1 VVICLSVG
9 CLWLTTRNHS
19 RREPSYSG
27 KPASYWARQSRR
39 AVLDDS
45 VRVLRQMG
53 SVAVPYLTNQ
63 LTLKDGP
70 LQNSWLWI
78 WPRLPTAV
86 RARIPQPV
94 KASDLRLPQRGIC
107 FNLDALPKTQCRRLL
122 LRLKTT
128 ISLFAWTP
136 LATGRQRHDTRQKA
150 ERHRRRRRSC
160 RGDQDQAQGR
170 DRRLEQDDRP
180 AQGRREGKEGDPQ
193 GGRNGP
199 RHLALAAKSGPVKRR
214 PGSPSGSPAGR
225 IQSRRLRNERNVETI
240 LQGGGLRGIL
250 GR

>member
-1 VVICLSVG
+1 MKKKSTIAGVAICLSVG
-9 CLWLTTRNHS
+9 CLLLTTRIHS
-19 RREPSYSG
+19 RREPTYGG
-27 KPASYWARQSRR
+27 KPVSYWARQSRH
-39 AVLDDS
+39 AVEDDS

-53 SVAVPYLTNQ
+53 SIAVPYLTNQ

-70 LQNSWLWI
+70 LQKSWLWI

-107 FNLDALPKTQCRRLL
+107 FNLDPLPKTQCRRLL

-170 DRRLEQDDRP
+170 DWRLEQDHRP
-180 AQGRREGKEGDPQ
+180 AQGGREGKEGDPQ
-193 GGRNGP
+193 GGRDGP
-199 RHLALAAKSGPVKRR
+199 SHPALAAKSGPVRPR
-214 PGSPSGSPAGR
+214 PGSQKVP
-225 IQSRRLRNERNVETI
+225 RLAELNPDD
-240 LQGGGLRGIL
+240 
-250 GR
+250 